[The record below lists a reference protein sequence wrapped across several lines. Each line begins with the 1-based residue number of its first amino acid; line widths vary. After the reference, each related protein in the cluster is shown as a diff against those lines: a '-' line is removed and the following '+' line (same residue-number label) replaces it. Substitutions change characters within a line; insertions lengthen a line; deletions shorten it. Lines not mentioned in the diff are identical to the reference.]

1 MDSPHVEDARRGKRI
16 AIGLPV
22 TLQYVEQNK
31 EIKHRCVTV
40 DLSPFGV
47 RVRVPGGLAA
57 GQNLRIL
64 PDDRVGTSIP
74 GRIVWVVS
82 TKQEYGAQAGIEFLE
97 PLHLPA

>member
-1 MDSPHVEDARRGKRI
+1 MDSPSIEDARRAKRVRI
-16 AIGLPV
+16 ELPV
-22 TLQYVEQNK
+22 TLQFAAQSK
-31 EIKHRCVTV
+31 EIHHRCVTV

-47 RVRVPGGLAA
+47 RVHAAGGLIA

-64 PDDRVGTSIP
+64 PDDRIGSSIP

-82 TKQEYGAQAGIEFLE
+82 TKQDPGAQAGIEFLD